1 MELMFPQILFIGIP
15 IAIILTFFV
24 NKRKDTFKNGK
35 KVANTGFIKESPL
48 YKKLI
53 IKYRIFSIAAI
64 SGLWLSLLFAILMLS
79 RPAKV
84 DTVETDLRNRDI
96 FICMDISNSVDELN
110 LEICGEIRKMVK
122 ELNGERFGITIFN
135 GQPVLLV
142 PLTTDYDYI
151 LETLDHLEAAFEC
164 SLKDNFSLDN
174 YDLYQ
179 YKYEGTLCER
189 GSSFIGEGLA
199 ACLFNFPDL
208 KENDERSRLIIFT
221 TDNELNGVPLISV
234 EDAAALCRANNV
246 KVFAVTPEHIV
257 DQNSFANAMI
267 DTKGGYYPY
276 TSNKIFD
283 ELLDDIRLTDASTM
297 QDVKTIVTEKPEIL
311 FVCLMICISICFIA
325 GRKVKL

>member
-164 SLKDNFSLDN
+164 SLKDYFSLDN
-174 YDLYQ
+174 YALYQ
-179 YKYEGTLCER
+179 C
-189 GSSFIGEGLA
+189 
-199 ACLFNFPDL
+199 
-208 KENDERSRLIIFT
+208 
-221 TDNELNGVPLISV
+221 
-234 EDAAALCRANNV
+234 
-246 KVFAVTPEHIV
+246 
-257 DQNSFANAMI
+257 
-267 DTKGGYYPY
+267 
-276 TSNKIFD
+276 
-283 ELLDDIRLTDASTM
+283 IRY
-297 QDVKTIVTEKPEIL
+297 
-311 FVCLMICISICFIA
+311 
-325 GRKVKL
+325 